1 MRAGE
6 PESFC
11 ASFEPLFASNRFV
24 ILQNPFIVYY
34 IAFLT
39 VRFFNIHLSTSHLF
53 IKHSCRGRSSKEIK
67 LH

>member
-6 PESFC
+6 PEPFC
-11 ASFEPLFASNRFV
+11 ASLEPLFASHRFV
-24 ILQNPFIVYY
+24 ILQNPFIVYH

-53 IKHSCRGRSSKEIK
+53 IKHSRRG
-67 LH
+67 